1 MATSKVLDFSQVKDQ
16 AGFSPKHKP
25 EGEYLATIVSF
36 DDTKSKSGND
46 MWVFG
51 IALKKDRKAVYPQ
64 YCLLGADQLWK
75 LRNLMLAAG
84 IAVPKKKLKVDGNRL
99 VGKDLGIC
107 LEDDEYEGK
116 LKSVITSVFPASEFE
131 GVPGDEDDEDESD
144 DDVEEEEDYEDEE
157 PEDEAPA
164 DEDDSED
171 EPDDDEDEEEEEPPA
186 KPVRTTKAPARASK
200 APARAKP
207 KAKPVEDDEDE
218 DELDV
223 DDL

>member
-1 MATSKVLDFSQVKDQ
+1 MATQKVLDFSQVKDQ
-16 AGFSPKHKP
+16 SGFSPKHKP
-25 EGEYLATIVSF
+25 AGEYLATIVSF
-36 DDTKSKSGND
+36 DDTKSKSGNE

-51 IALKKDRKAVYPQ
+51 VALKKDRKAVYPQ

-84 IAVPKKKLKVDGNRL
+84 ISVPKKKLKVDGNRL
-99 VGKDLGIC
+99 VGRDIGVC

-144 DDVEEEEDYEDEE
+144 EDVEEEEYEAPADDDSDEDEE
-157 PEDEAPA
+157 PE
-164 DEDDSED
+164 
-171 EPDDDEDEEEEEPPA
+171 DDEDEEEELPA
-186 KPVRTTKAPARASK
+186 KPAPKVRTSKAPARASK

-207 KAKPVEDDEDE
+207 KAAPVEDDEDE